1 MTAPNVMMPD
11 RKVRESLLHV
21 GSIESPAVCPKCKSK
36 DLTLPFQGRRTNL
49 WLATCKDCGTPL
61 RSVTRFEVTPRRE
74 LSRYKN
80 FQHDRAPQPE
90 RPYGTT
96 LMAAAI
102 RAGQPLQAEWLPYR
116 EPGQEG

>member
-1 MTAPNVMMPD
+1 MNDVMNPNRTVPEKYQ
-11 RKVRESLLHV
+11 RF
-21 GSIESPAVCPKCKSK
+21 GSIESPAVCPKCKSR
-36 DLTLPFQGRRTNL
+36 DLTLPLQGRRTNL
-49 WLATCKDCGTPL
+49 WGSICKDCGTHL

-80 FQHDRAPQPE
+80 FQHDREPQPE

-102 RAGQPLQAEWLPYR
+102 RSGQPLVAEWLPYR
-116 EPGQEG
+116 EPGEEG